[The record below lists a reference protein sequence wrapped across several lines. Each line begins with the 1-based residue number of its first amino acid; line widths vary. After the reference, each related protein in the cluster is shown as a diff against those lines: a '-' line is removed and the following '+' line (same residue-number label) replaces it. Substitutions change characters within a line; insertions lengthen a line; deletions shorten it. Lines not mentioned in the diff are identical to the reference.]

1 MGRAVVDAV
10 TASPEC
16 TLAAAIDQG
25 DGLSELDG
33 SDVIV
38 DFTTPDAVMATLEYC
53 LKAGIHCVVGTTGF
67 DESRLAQVKSWCAA
81 NPKVGVLIAPNFGI
95 GAVLMMHFAE
105 IAAPYFESVEIIELH
120 HPDKVDAP
128 SGTAAHTASR
138 IAAARERAG
147 VGPSPDATV
156 HETDHARGAQIDGI
170 SVHSV
175 RVRGLVA
182 HQEVL
187 LGGQGETLTIRQDS
201 IDRTSFMPG
210 VLLAVSK
217 VASRPGLTIGLDSY
231 LDLSP

>member
-10 TASPEC
+10 NASPEC
-16 TLAAAIDQG
+16 TLAVAIDQG
-25 DGLSELDG
+25 DGPSELDG

-38 DFTTPDAVMATLEYC
+38 DFTTPDAVMDTLEYC
-53 LKAGIHCVVGTTGF
+53 IHAGIHCVVGTTGF
-67 DESRLAQVKSWCAA
+67 DETRLAQVQKWCDA

-95 GAVLMMHFAE
+95 GAVLMMYFAE

-128 SGTAAHTASR
+128 SGTAAHTARR
-138 IAAARERAG
+138 IALARERAG
-147 VGPSPDATV
+147 VGPAPDATV
-156 HETDHARGAQIDGI
+156 HEIDDARGARIDGV

-187 LGGQGETLTIRQDS
+187 FGGQGETLTIRQDS

-217 VASRPGLTIGLDSY
+217 VASRPGLTIGLDAY
-231 LDLSP
+231 LDLSS